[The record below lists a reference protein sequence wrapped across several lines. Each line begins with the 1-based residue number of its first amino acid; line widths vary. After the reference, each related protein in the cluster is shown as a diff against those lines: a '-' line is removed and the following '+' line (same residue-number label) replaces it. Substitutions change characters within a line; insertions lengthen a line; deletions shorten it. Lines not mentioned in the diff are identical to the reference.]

1 MKKVSVV
8 VPVYNEAGSLPE
20 LFRRLEIALA
30 PFEHEVIAVNDGSR
44 DDSWQKILAACRQNK
59 KIKAINLRRNFG
71 QTSAIN
77 AGLQS
82 ATGDIVVLIDSDLEN
97 DPADIPLLLNKLNE
111 GFDVVSGWR
120 KKRWRGNFFTR
131 KLPSVIANRL
141 ISFISGV
148 KLHDYGCTLK
158 AYRADVVRDVYLYG
172 QMHRFIPIY
181 CTWQGGKVAEIPVQ
195 YKARQFGRS
204 NYGLFRVYKVVL
216 DLVMIRFLDKY
227 MQRPIHFF
235 GGAGILS
242 FILAVIAAAISL
254 YLKFTGYA
262 TIIET
267 PLPTIS
273 AVFFIVG
280 IQLVLMGV
288 MAEILMRTY
297 YESQNKMPFSVREKI
312 NFDEQA

>member
-1 MKKVSVV
+1 MEKISVV
-8 VPVYNEAGSLPE
+8 LPVYNEAGSLE
-20 LFRRLEIALA
+20 LLFKNLDEALHA
-30 PFEHEVIAVNDGSR
+30 TDYEVIAVNDGSR
-44 DDSWQKILAACRQNK
+44 DESWQKIKAACSRDK
-59 KIKAINLRRNFG
+59 RYKGINFKRNFG

-77 AGLQS
+77 AGVQ
-82 ATGDIVVLIDSDLEN
+82 AAKGDIIVFLDSDLEN
-97 DPADIPLLLNKLNE
+97 DPRDIPLLLNKLNE
-111 GFDVVSGWR
+111 GHDVVSGWR
-120 KKRWRGNFFTR
+120 KERWSGNFLTR
-131 KLPSVIANRL
+131 KLPSIFANAI
-141 ISFISGV
+141 ISYISGV

-158 AYRADVVRDVYLYG
+158 AYRRHVVQDIYLYG
-172 QMHRFIPIY
+172 QMHRFIPVY
-181 CTWQGGKVAEIPVQ
+181 CSWQGGKVAELPVR
-195 YKARQFGRS
+195 YKPRQFGKS

-242 FILAVIAAAISL
+242 FILAVISAAVSL
-254 YLKFTGYA
+254 YLKFIGYA

-267 PLPTIS
+267 PLPTMA

-297 YESQNKMPFSVREKI
+297 YESQQKMPFSIKEKI
-312 NFDEQA
+312 NLDEQA